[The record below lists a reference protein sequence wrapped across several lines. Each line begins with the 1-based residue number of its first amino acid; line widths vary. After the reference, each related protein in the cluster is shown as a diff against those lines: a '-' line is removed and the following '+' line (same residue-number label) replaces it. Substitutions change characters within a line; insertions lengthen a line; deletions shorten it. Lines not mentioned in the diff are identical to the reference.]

1 MSEIFAIT
9 SQLSDIIKRQAS
21 VVHEMA
27 SLPEGE
33 RLRFWHE
40 QFLPLEAREQVLR
53 EELLVVGRR
62 MSSTGI
68 PVADLKQILSSR
80 SRR

>member
-68 PVADLKQILSSR
+68 PLADLKQILSSR

>member
-1 MSEIFAIT
+1 
-9 SQLSDIIKRQAS
+9 
-21 VVHEMA
+21 MA